1 MGNVTCVLVP
11 LMVKDSLLFLEVTLG
26 NVLAKVTFST
36 DRIIFTDRG
45 HLIGLPNWY
54 VNGLRD

>member
-1 MGNVTCVLVP
+1 LVP

-36 DRIIFTDRG
+36 DRIIFTDKG
-45 HLIGLPNWY
+45 HLIGLPNW
-54 VNGLRD
+54 